1 MLYDSALCEIIENA
15 NYLIVEKN
23 ENYGSVRGRYE
34 IFLRMN
40 MKRPSGSDGNIPQLD
55 RYQVTQ
61 LYAFSKFNEYVR
73 FYYMQIIQQKK
84 NEF

>member
-1 MLYDSALCEIIENA
+1 MLYDSTLCEILENA

-40 MKRPSGSDGNIPQLD
+40 MKRPSGGDGNIPQLD
-55 RYQVTQ
+55 RY
-61 LYAFSKFNEYVR
+61 
-73 FYYMQIIQQKK
+73 
-84 NEF
+84 

>member
-1 MLYDSALCEIIENA
+1 
-15 NYLIVEKN
+15 
-23 ENYGSVRGRYE
+23 
-34 IFLRMN
+34 
-40 MKRPSGSDGNIPQLD
+40 MKGPSGGDFPKLD
-55 RYQVTQ
+55 RYWVTQ